1 MYTHQYATKMMQRSQ
16 NCPPQ
21 DMERNCWYKNRE
33 AGNAFQPFWGPLF
46 CRSVTTQ
53 KKINSATRYENNYL
67 GDDGSI
73 LVILNRPQL
82 ECFTIY
88 IGSFLL

>member
-1 MYTHQYATKMMQRSQ
+1 MQRNQ

-53 KKINSATRYENNYL
+53 KKNKFCNK
-67 GDDGSI
+67 
-73 LVILNRPQL
+73 V
-82 ECFTIY
+82 
-88 IGSFLL
+88 

>member
-1 MYTHQYATKMMQRSQ
+1 M
-16 NCPPQ
+16 
-21 DMERNCWYKNRE
+21 
-33 AGNAFQPFWGPLF
+33 LF
-46 CRSVTTQ
+46 SLFGVLYFVVLLRRR

-88 IGSFLL
+88 IGSFLLFFVLKQVNPTTRFG